1 MKAVAG
7 IIALLSLTVF
17 ALPDVSAAL
26 DSGTVDP
33 TSSVFMFFCGMLV
46 FIMAPAIALFYGGM
60 LRKQS
65 MTSMM
70 AQCLGVM
77 GLVMVIWW
85 VVGYSLAAGGDGQFI
100 GNLDYIFGS
109 GLSIEEGKGNIPT
122 LQFFLFQGFFAI
134 VTSCIVF
141 GATAERIRYPAIL
154 AFLTLWSFL
163 VYAPMA
169 HMVWFGGFLSD
180 GITELGFPAQ
190 DFAGGTVV
198 HMCSAVSGVACA
210 VAIGRRSN
218 RITTGRSHNVPMMF
232 LGAMILWLG
241 WFGFNCG
248 SEGAFDEIAVLA
260 MVNTMLA
267 SAVSTIAWIIIQYL
281 HVGRVNVTGLCAGVL
296 SGLVGI
302 TPGCGFVDPWA
313 AVIIGA
319 AAAVVVYFGI
329 IFMREKS
336 GIDDALD
343 VMGVH
348 GIGGIWGCIAVG
360 IFAVSG
366 YSWVGDGGLIEGNL
380 DMLVGQL
387 VNVVVTLVYCF
398 VVSFVIMKVIDWI
411 MIKATERGARLS
423 EEEQM
428 IGSDIVEHGEPSYV
442 M

>member
-1 MKAVAG
+1 
-7 IIALLSLTVF
+7 
-17 ALPDVSAAL
+17 
-26 DSGTVDP
+26 
-33 TSSVFMFFCGMLV
+33 
-46 FIMAPAIALFYGGM
+46 
-60 LRKQS
+60 
-65 MTSMM
+65 
-70 AQCLGVM
+70 
-77 GLVMVIWW
+77 
-85 VVGYSLAAGGDGQFI
+85 
-100 GNLDYIFGS
+100 
-109 GLSIEEGKGNIPT
+109 
-122 LQFFLFQGFFAI
+122 
-134 VTSCIVF
+134 
-141 GATAERIRYPAIL
+141 
-154 AFLTLWSFL
+154 
-163 VYAPMA
+163 
-169 HMVWFGGFLSD
+169 
-180 GITELGFPAQ
+180 
-190 DFAGGTVV
+190 
-198 HMCSAVSGVACA
+198 
-210 VAIGRRSN
+210 
-218 RITTGRSHNVPMMF
+218 MMF

-313 AVIIGA
+313 AVVIGA
-319 AAAVVVYFGI
+319 VAAVVVYFGI
-329 IFMREKS
+329 IFMRERS

-387 VNVVVTLVYCF
+387 VNVAVTLVYCF

-411 MIKATERGARLS
+411 MIKATGRGARLS

>member
-7 IIALLSLTVF
+7 IVALLSLTVF

-109 GLSIEEGKGNIPT
+109 GLSIEEGNGNIPT

-267 SAVSTIAWIIIQYL
+267 SAVSTIA
-281 HVGRVNVTGLCAGVL
+281 
-296 SGLVGI
+296 
-302 TPGCGFVDPWA
+302 
-313 AVIIGA
+313 
-319 AAAVVVYFGI
+319 
-329 IFMREKS
+329 
-336 GIDDALD
+336 
-343 VMGVH
+343 
-348 GIGGIWGCIAVG
+348 
-360 IFAVSG
+360 
-366 YSWVGDGGLIEGNL
+366 
-380 DMLVGQL
+380 
-387 VNVVVTLVYCF
+387 
-398 VVSFVIMKVIDWI
+398 
-411 MIKATERGARLS
+411 
-423 EEEQM
+423 
-428 IGSDIVEHGEPSYV
+428 
-442 M
+442 

>member
-7 IIALLSLTVF
+7 IVALLSLTVF

-109 GLSIEEGKGNIPT
+109 GLSIEEGNGNIPT

-163 VYAPMA
+163 VYAP
-169 HMVWFGGFLSD
+169 WRTWS
-180 GITELGFPAQ
+180 
-190 DFAGGTVV
+190 
-198 HMCSAVSGVACA
+198 
-210 VAIGRRSN
+210 
-218 RITTGRSHNVPMMF
+218 
-232 LGAMILWLG
+232 
-241 WFGFNCG
+241 G
-248 SEGAFDEIAVLA
+248 SEDSSRTGSRSSDSPHRTSREEP
-260 MVNTMLA
+260 
-267 SAVSTIAWIIIQYL
+267 SST
-281 HVGRVNVTGLCAGVL
+281 CAL
-296 SGLVGI
+296 QCPESHAPSPSG
-302 TPGCGFVDPWA
+302 
-313 AVIIGA
+313 
-319 AAAVVVYFGI
+319 
-329 IFMREKS
+329 
-336 GIDDALD
+336 
-343 VMGVH
+343 
-348 GIGGIWGCIAVG
+348 
-360 IFAVSG
+360 
-366 YSWVGDGGLIEGNL
+366 EG
-380 DMLVGQL
+380 
-387 VNVVVTLVYCF
+387 
-398 VVSFVIMKVIDWI
+398 
-411 MIKATERGARLS
+411 ATESPPDVPTTCR
-423 EEEQM
+423 
-428 IGSDIVEHGEPSYV
+428 
-442 M
+442 